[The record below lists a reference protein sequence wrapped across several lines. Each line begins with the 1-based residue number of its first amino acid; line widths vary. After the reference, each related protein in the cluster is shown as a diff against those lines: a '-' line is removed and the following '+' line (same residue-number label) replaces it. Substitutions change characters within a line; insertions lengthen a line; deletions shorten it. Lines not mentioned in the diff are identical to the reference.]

1 MRVEGGVEV
10 RIACF
15 GMPARMAGMLSV
27 LIAGLRCLGLELSG
41 APLSCLGVC
50 GADTFTTGRRG
61 EASAASCRIRCLIQ
75 CTSDSEE
82 GGKKGVKMT
91 NTLPSL
97 ALHVGGKA
105 YLFQYTIGREGMVE
119 SLFNRCRK
127 RWVESHLNRGKPC
140 EMPDSF
146 DKSTPS
152 PCTRWFQ
159 TKRVRGR

>member
-1 MRVEGGVEV
+1 V
-10 RIACF
+10 I
-15 GMPARMAGMLSV
+15 PKK
-27 LIAGLRCLGLELSG
+27 
-41 APLSCLGVC
+41 
-50 GADTFTTGRRG
+50 
-61 EASAASCRIRCLIQ
+61 
-75 CTSDSEE
+75 

-105 YLFQYTIGREGMVE
+105 YLFQYTTGREGMVE